1 MTVSRRTLAIGGALA
16 AALLV
21 LLANAHLVYVSVQSQ
36 PDCVAH
42 LKQGDRGEP
51 GAYSAAGSSC

>member
-1 MTVSRRTLAIGGALA
+1 MTVSRRTFAIGAALA
-16 AALLV
+16 ATLIV

-42 LKQGDRGEP
+42 LKPGMHDDS
-51 GAYSAAGSSC
+51 GAYSAARSSC